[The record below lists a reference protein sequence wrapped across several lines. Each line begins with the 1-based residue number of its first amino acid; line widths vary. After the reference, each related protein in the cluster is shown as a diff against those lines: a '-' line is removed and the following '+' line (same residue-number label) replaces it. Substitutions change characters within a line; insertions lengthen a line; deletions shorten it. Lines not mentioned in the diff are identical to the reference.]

1 MNAIKNRDG
10 RKPARC
16 DAGLL
21 LILFLAASA
30 LAGCSAL
37 THKDLMPEQPAGAVR
52 TGPLFDGTVSAHS
65 MMIPEFIEG
74 GQALPSGRLTLRLKN
89 YVDNDTLG
97 KGLSESVANSSLF
110 TRVAP
115 KNADYVLDVWV
126 EEAKNYTPTMGI
138 GHFTADFSSIWRLT
152 RVRDGKVLVCDYV
165 KGQGIIKSGMRPMQR
180 SLFAG
185 LQDMIQNG
193 LLILSDASKEHAAA
207 SAIARIRPSMG
218 AAVPEG
224 LTQWSDNVKNHWP
237 KLRMGLTLEE
247 VERVIGPVKTSGALV
262 RYYSQ
267 GYTQEFD
274 TGLYTV
280 VFLNGKLS
288 RWELR

>member
-1 MNAIKNRDG
+1 MNALRNYKGLR
-10 RKPARC
+10 PANSG
-16 DAGLL
+16 ASLL
-21 LILFLAASA
+21 LILFLVAV
-30 LAGCSAL
+30 LFGCSAL
-37 THKDLMPEQPAGAVR
+37 THNDLMPEQPAGAVR

-65 MMIPEFIEG
+65 MLIPEFIEG

-89 YVDNDTLG
+89 YVDNDILE
-97 KGLSESVANSSLF
+97 KGLSESLAKSLLF
-110 TRVAP
+110 TRVVP

-152 RVRDGKVLVCDYV
+152 RVRDGKVLICEFV
-165 KGQGIIKSGMRPMQR
+165 KGHGVIKSGMRPMQR

-185 LQDMIQNG
+185 LQDMLQNG
-193 LLILSDASKEHAAA
+193 LVILSDSAREHVAA
-207 SAIARIRPSMG
+207 SAVARIRPSMG

-224 LTQWSDNVKNHWP
+224 MMLWSDSVKNNWS

-247 VERVIGPVKTSGALV
+247 VESLIGPVRNSGALV
-262 RYYSQ
+262 RYYEQ
-267 GYTQEFD
+267 GYTREYD
-274 TGLYTV
+274 TGLYTI
-280 VFLNGKLS
+280 VFLNGRLS